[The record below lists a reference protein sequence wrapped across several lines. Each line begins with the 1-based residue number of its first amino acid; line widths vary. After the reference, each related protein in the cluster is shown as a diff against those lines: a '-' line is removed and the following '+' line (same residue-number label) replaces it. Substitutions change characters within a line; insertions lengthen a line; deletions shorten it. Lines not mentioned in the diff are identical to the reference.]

1 MIVADNIHNH
11 NKQLLEPLRHSLYD
25 IEVSKLERQLN
36 ESFAPNCV
44 IHLAHPLG
52 SLTGPENLFAD
63 IYRPL
68 LQAIPDLERRDF
80 IVMAGVAREQ
90 NWVGCAGHYMGVFAE
105 PWLDIPATRHAVYMR
120 YAEFFRF
127 EDERIVE
134 MQSLWDLPQLMMQSD
149 AWPMAPSLG
158 VEWLV
163 PGPATQDGI
172 VTAARDAQQSD
183 DSRQLVLDMLMA
195 LKESPK
201 GVAAMQLDRYWHP
214 KMNWYGPAGIG
225 TGRQISGFRHWHQ
238 IPFLNGM
245 PDRGSIEENSI
256 LFGDNDYVGFTAWP
270 GMRMTLTGDGWM
282 GIVPCDK
289 KLTMRSLDFWHCVD
303 GMIREN
309 WVLVDLLDA
318 YHQLGV
324 DVFARMRQ
332 CTAARQVNKPELSFK
347 P

>member
-1 MIVADNIHNH
+1 MTSNIHNQH
-11 NKQLLEPLRHSLYD
+11 KQLLVPWRRAMYD
-25 IEVSKLERQLN
+25 IDSTQLKQQLQDM
-36 ESFAPNCV
+36 FAPDCV

-52 SLTGPENLFAD
+52 SLSGSESLFET
-63 IYRPL
+63 IYKPL

-80 IVMAGVAREQ
+80 IVMAGAAKEQ

-105 PWLDIPATRHAVYMR
+105 PWLDIPATRQAVYMR

-127 EDERIVE
+127 EDDRIVE
-134 MQSLWDLPQLMMQSD
+134 MQSLWDIPQLMMQSG
-149 AWPMAPSLG
+149 AWPMAPSMG

-172 VTAARDAQQSD
+172 ITTPRDMQQSD
-183 DSRQLVLDMLMA
+183 GSRQLVFDMLSS

-201 GVAAMQLDRYWHP
+201 GVAAMQLDHYWHP

-225 TGRQISGFRHWHQ
+225 TGRQISGFRYSHQ

-245 PDRGSIEENSI
+245 PDRGSIKENSI

-270 GMRMTLTGDGWM
+270 GMHMTLTGDGWM
-282 GIVPCDK
+282 GIAPSDK
-289 KLTMRSLDFWHCVD
+289 KLTMRSLDFWRCSD
-303 GMIREN
+303 GTIREN

-324 DVFARMRQ
+324 DVFARMREL
-332 CTAARQVNKPELSFK
+332 TAARQINKPVLSFK